1 MSSTTNDEDFLNLLT
16 GSMCPVET
24 KRTIWIKNCQCDL
37 WLVHCPVTEWEPGN
51 RMISSQLGPSV
62 IKRSARALAEKYYD
76 NCILFALD
84 RQAAPPQHKAGI
96 AQTKPDAKGSEISP
110 QAIGKHTHTLS
121 HSHTLYFLLTCGRN
135 LQVSTYSSAPTPP
148 PPSSLLSR
156 KYRKYL
162 HIILFDTHPSLAL
175 LLVCVFEVVQ
185 CNLPSCAKECTSPG
199 L

>member
-110 QAIGKHTHTLS
+110 QAIGKHTHTHSLS
-121 HSHTLYFLLTCGRN
+121 HSHTHSLSYSHVVETFKCLLT
-135 LQVSTYSSAPTPP
+135 LAHQPLPLL
-148 PPSSLLSR
+148 PPSSLENIENISS
-156 KYRKYL
+156 
-162 HIILFDTHPSLAL
+162 I
-175 LLVCVFEVVQ
+175 
-185 CNLPSCAKECTSPG
+185 
-199 L
+199 